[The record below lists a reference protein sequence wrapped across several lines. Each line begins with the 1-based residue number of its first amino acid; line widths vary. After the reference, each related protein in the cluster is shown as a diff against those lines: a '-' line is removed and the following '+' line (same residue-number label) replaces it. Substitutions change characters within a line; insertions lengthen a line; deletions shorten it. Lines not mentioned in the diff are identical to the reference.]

1 MLAGGMKLLS
11 ITVYSIFILPH
22 EQTMAEVM
30 QENSKLHSEIGGIQK
45 LNSLLKQKG
54 VTLAEG
60 NHVD

>member
-1 MLAGGMKLLS
+1 MLAGGMNLLS
-11 ITVYSIFILPH
+11 ITVYSSFILPH
-22 EQTMAEVM
+22 KQTMAEVM
-30 QENSKLHSEIGGIQK
+30 KENSKLHSEISGIQK